1 MPPSRIPSNRQQ
13 ALAGRSIR
21 MAAARALLWQ
31 VFRIARPRRVY
42 EPVEIGGRRYQNKRD
57 AELRWEAIA
66 AAIRHYDA
74 RSVLD
79 IGCAEGWFLRRA
91 AEDFGCFAIGID
103 GDDRRVILGEVARL
117 HDGVERVAVMKGR
130 LTPEDIGRLP
140 PCDIVLCLSVVH
152 HVMRD
157 GGMAAAEKFVR
168 ALATR
173 ATKALLFE
181 IGTSD
186 EKELKWT
193 SALPGM
199 PAGQE
204 AFVRDLLGTCG
215 LDNIRVIAR
224 SPGLQGDA
232 DRLLF
237 AAEPAASAGRADSV
251 EMRVL
256 EAGR

>member
-1 MPPSRIPSNRQQ
+1 
-13 ALAGRSIR
+13 

-79 IGCAEGWFLRRA
+79 VGCAEGWFLRRA

-168 ALATR
+168 RSPRARRRRSSSRSAPPTR
-173 ATKALLFE
+173 
-181 IGTSD
+181 GV
-186 EKELKWT
+186 KWT

-237 AAEPAASAGRADSV
+237 AAEPAASAGRAD
-251 EMRVL
+251 ERRD
-256 EAGR
+256 ACA